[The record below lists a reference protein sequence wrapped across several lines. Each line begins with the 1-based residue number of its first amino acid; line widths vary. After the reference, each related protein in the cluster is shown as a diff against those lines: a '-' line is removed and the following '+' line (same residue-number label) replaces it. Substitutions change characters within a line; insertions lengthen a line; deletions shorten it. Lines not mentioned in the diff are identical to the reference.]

1 MPVFSFID
9 AGTRTLAYGGL
20 WCEGWLLCWL
30 GVVGW
35 GALGGSA
42 GAGEVLEHERKKGT
56 SCLARKNLPERGG
69 LRRRQLE
76 ISTLVIYGLRFW
88 LGRLRVMTDALFICE

>member
-1 MPVFSFID
+1 M
-9 AGTRTLAYGGL
+9 
-20 WCEGWLLCWL
+20 L
-30 GVVGW
+30 GEKK
-35 GALGGSA
+35 SA
-42 GAGEVLEHERKKGT
+42 GK
-56 SCLARKNLPERGG
+56 GG